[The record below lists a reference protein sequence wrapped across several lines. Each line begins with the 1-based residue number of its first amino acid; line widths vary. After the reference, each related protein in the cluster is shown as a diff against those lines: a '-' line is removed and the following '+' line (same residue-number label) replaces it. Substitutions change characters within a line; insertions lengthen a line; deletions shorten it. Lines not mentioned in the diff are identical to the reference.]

1 MSLTCS
7 DSLSELPIF
16 QSRELDSLDKA
27 GIHLV
32 GDLLMR
38 VPRRYEDRRR
48 SASIANLPLGEPSC
62 LKVRICSA
70 GTRYSYKSYFEAV
83 VGESDE
89 PHGARLYLR
98 WFNMPYLSRMLA
110 VGQCL
115 YIYGKATSY
124 GNKLCMMNP
133 DFEVLEED
141 TGLRLAQQAL
151 GESWDDGLVPQLE
164 GAVAPTQA
172 PVHSDRI
179 VPIYR
184 NISGIPA
191 RRLRDIIW
199 QILQQLD
206 VGIRPEVYD
215 VAPSY
220 PLHEALGDLHFPKEE
235 QHARKARMRFA
246 LSECFLQQFKVQW
259 RRQHTKREAGQ
270 ITLSTSY
277 YLEEL
282 LQALP
287 FQLTGAQQRCLDE
300 IRADMAEPV
309 PMNRLLQGDV
319 GSGKTL
325 VALGAMLMAF
335 ESGKN
340 AAIMA
345 PTQILAQQHYK
356 QFKRLLKGMD
366 IPISLRTADSK
377 ESSDIEGMV
386 SDDKP
391 RLYVG
396 THALLYKKNKVN
408 NLGLAVID
416 EQHKFGVKQRE
427 LFTKLNPK
435 PDVLVMSATPIPRTM
450 TLTLYG
456 DLDVSIIDEMPA
468 ARGSIVTALRNPK
481 KMERIIA
488 FMHEQLEEERQ
499 IYIVSPLVEESEKSD
514 RRAAT
519 QELERWKSQFPKH
532 EVELLHGRMSP
543 EEKAAAMS
551 AFKENES
558 SILVATTVV
567 EVGVDVPNATI
578 MIINDADTYGLSQ
591 LHQLRGRIGRGQH
604 KSYCILL
611 SESKAG
617 EAGHEKLQFLCRSL
631 NGFEIA
637 EEDFRLRGPGDVLG
651 TAQSGLSN
659 ILFPEWLSD
668 SRLIH
673 RARKEA
679 SDILARDPDLREQ
692 SHAQLRSLIAQEEQD
707 SVTA

>member
-1 MSLTCS
+1 MGLQCS
-7 DSLSELPIF
+7 DTLDKLSIL

-27 GIHLV
+27 GLNKV

-38 VPRRYEDRRR
+38 VPKRYEDRRR
-48 SASIANLPLGEPSC
+48 SGSIANLSLGEPTC
-62 LKVRICSA
+62 LRVHVCSA
-70 GTRYSYKSYFEAV
+70 GTRYSYKAYFEAI
-83 VGESDE
+83 VGEVGE
-89 PHGARLYLR
+89 PHGARLHLR

-110 VGQCL
+110 VGQTL
-115 YIYGKATSY
+115 FVYGKATCY

-133 DFEVLEED
+133 DFEILEED

-151 GESWDDGLVPQLE
+151 GENWDDALTPQLE
-164 GAVAPTQA
+164 GAVTPTQETI
-172 PVHSDRI
+172 HSDRI

-184 NISGIPA
+184 NISGIQA
-191 RRLRDIIW
+191 RRLREIIH
-199 QILQQLD
+199 QTLALVD
-206 VGIRPEVYD
+206 TGIRPDIYD

-220 PLHEALGDLHFPKEE
+220 PLYEAFKDLHFPAEE
-235 QHARKARMRFA
+235 ELARKARMRFA
-246 LSECFLQQFKVQW
+246 LTECFLQQFKVQW
-259 RRQHTKREAGQ
+259 RRQHTRREEGQ
-270 ITLSTSY
+270 VTLSTAY
-277 YLEEL
+277 YVDEL
-282 LQALP
+282 LEQLP
-287 FQLTGAQQRCLDE
+287 FQLTGAQQRCLAE
-300 IRADMAEPV
+300 IRDDMAQPV

-325 VALGAMLMAF
+325 VALSAMLMAF

-366 IPISLRTADSK
+366 IPISLRTGDLV
-377 ESSDIEGMV
+377 ESSDIEGLV
-386 SDDKP
+386 TDDTP

-408 NLGLAVID
+408 QLGLAVID

-427 LFTKLNPK
+427 LFTKLDPK
-435 PDVLVMSATPIPRTM
+435 PDVLVMSATPIPRTL

-456 DLDVSIIDEMPA
+456 DLDVSIIDELPA
-468 ARGSIVTALRNPK
+468 ARGTIVTALRNPK
-481 KMERIIA
+481 KMDRIIA
-488 FMHEQLEEERQ
+488 FMQEQLAEGRQ

-519 QELERWKSQFPKH
+519 QELERWQAQFPNE

-543 EEKAAAMS
+543 EEKTAAMS

-617 EAGHEKLQFLCRSL
+617 EAGYEKLQFMCKSL

-659 ILFPEWLSD
+659 IRFPEWLSD

-673 RARKEA
+673 RARRDA
-679 SDILARDPDLREQ
+679 SDILTRDPDLREPP
-692 SHAQLRSLIAQEEQD
+692 HAQLRALIEEEEQD

>member
-1 MSLTCS
+1 MGLTWNS
-7 DSLSELPIF
+7 PLAELSIF
-16 QSRELDSLDKA
+16 SSRELDSLDKA
-27 GIHLV
+27 GLRCV
-32 GDLLMR
+32 RDLLMR
-38 VPRRYEDRRR
+38 IPRRYEDRRR
-48 SASIANLPLGEPSC
+48 SASIATLPLGEPVC
-62 LKVRICSA
+62 LRVRIQSV
-70 GTRYSYKSYFEAV
+70 GTRYSYKSYVEAIV
-83 VGESDE
+83 SEVDDA
-89 PHGARLYLR
+89 HGARLCLR

-115 YIYGKATSY
+115 FIYGKATNY
-124 GNKLCMMNP
+124 GNRLCMMNP
-133 DFEVLEED
+133 DFEVQEED

-151 GESWDDGLVPQLE
+151 GENWTDELTPQLD
-164 GAVAPTQA
+164 GAVSTPAVPIHT
-172 PVHSDRI
+172 DRI
-179 VPIYR
+179 VPVYR
-184 NISGIPA
+184 NVSGLAA
-191 RRLRDIIW
+191 RRLREIIW
-199 QILQQLD
+199 QLLQDLD
-206 VGIRPEVYD
+206 ADITPAVYD

-220 PLHEALGDLHFPKEE
+220 KLYEALNDLHFPKEE
-235 QHARKARMRFA
+235 QLARKARMRFA

-270 ITLSTSY
+270 VNVSTHY
-277 YLEEL
+277 YLDEL
-282 LQALP
+282 LLALP
-287 FQLTGAQQRCLDE
+287 FQLTGAQQRCLAE
-300 IRADMAEPV
+300 ISADMAEPV

-340 AAIMA
+340 AALMA

-377 ESSDIEGMV
+377 ESSDIEGMA
-386 SDDKP
+386 DDGRP

-427 LFTKLNPK
+427 LFTKLDPK

-468 ARGSIVTALRNPK
+468 TRGQIITALRNPQ

-488 FMHEQLEEERQ
+488 FMQEQLAEGRQ
-499 IYIVSPLVEESEKSD
+499 IYIVSPLVEESEKSE

-519 QELERWKSQFPKH
+519 QELERWQAQFPDY

-558 SILVATTVV
+558 AILVATTVV

-578 MIINDADTYGLSQ
+578 MIINDADSYGLSQ

-617 EAGHEKLQFLCRSL
+617 EAGYEKLNFLCRSL
-631 NGFEIA
+631 NGFDIA

-651 TAQSGLSN
+651 IAQSGLSN
-659 ILFPEWLSD
+659 IQFPEWLSD
-668 SRLIH
+668 MRLLH

-679 SDILARDPDLREQ
+679 ADILARDPDLQ
-692 SHAQLRSLIAQEEQD
+692 DPAHVKLRALIAEEEQD